1 MKLNFLASKARAKYF
16 VGGIILLAL
25 MVIFHAYGVP
35 YNHYFIFLF
44 LGLTLIVFPGLAIV
58 DWLKIYPK
66 TFLAVSQSF
75 SVGLVS
81 AILIAKFSRWLR
93 AEFLLFLWAGGCFL
107 WFLWTLVRRQRKPA
121 PSPLP
126 LTRALAVG
134 LSLFFLAFFLILL
147 VDNFS
152 NGVTL
157 PSGDLALR
165 MRFYD
170 GFLRIACVRELSHSL
185 PPQAPFAAGT
195 PLRYHYGMDL
205 FFSLFV
211 RYGGLDV
218 FDVSHRLGLT
228 FLAGLFILNLFL
240 FLKALLRSDSLTIFS
255 AFYLLFGSGGLAYF
269 FSWLFHAPFTGNIFF
284 NFYFHDLISLNSLL
298 PSLALLFSGLLAL
311 HYYEKERRRGWLVLT
326 SLFLASLFEF
336 KVFLLI
342 PIAGGLFLATV
353 GQAVWSKRKHLLPV
367 TCLTAVFSWPLV
379 LTALSGS
386 QSTLGYRFRL
396 GPVDWVSHVLREL
409 RLSSWLEVWSR
420 IISGRPE
427 NLTSYLLASASV
439 LIFLLGAFGLNLWA
453 IPRAVKSLMDPSGVK
468 SFLSGFFLVSMA
480 NFFGVSL
487 FLGRLPRNLLNI
499 YVFYAGLICLGI
511 FFCLQLESKLIS
523 RKPAKRI
530 MILVLLGLLVGPNTA
545 IYLVSRTKQPETR
558 LFSRQFLEAAAW
570 VEKNTPATA
579 VIIHP
584 SDLRYICYLAGRR
597 VVLDNSVHSYLPF
610 HLPRPIISQ
619 RLADIDR
626 FFRDP
631 ENNVDVLLK
640 YQVSFVWVDKPR
652 SLSRPRADSLPDDK
666 NSAPLSLPA
675 PQSNLVIRLTPVFS
689 NEEHLIYEVRR
700 EYNKLNEE

>member
-1 MKLNFLASKARAKYF
+1 MKLNFLAFKTWTKYF
-16 VGGIILLAL
+16 GGGIILLAL
-25 MVIFHAYGVP
+25 MIIFHAYGVP
-35 YNHYFIFLF
+35 YNHYLLFLF
-44 LGLTLIVFPGLAIV
+44 LCLTLIVFPGLAIV
-58 DWLKIYPK
+58 DWLKIYPRN
-66 TFLAVSQSF
+66 LLLVSQVF
-75 SVGLVS
+75 SVGLIS
-81 AILIAKFSRWLR
+81 AVLIAKFSRWLK
-93 AEFLLFLWAGGCFL
+93 AEFLLFLWVVCCFL

-121 PSPLP
+121 PSQLP
-126 LTRALAVG
+126 LTRALMGVF
-134 LSLFFLAFFLILL
+134 SLLFLAFFLILL

-152 NGVTL
+152 NGVNL

-185 PPQAPFAAGT
+185 PPQTPFAAGT

-218 FDVSHRLGLT
+218 FDISHRLGLT

-240 FLKALLRSDSLTIFS
+240 FLKALLRSNSLTIFS

-284 NFYFHDLISLNSLL
+284 NFYFHDLLSLNSLL

-311 HYYEKERRRGWLVLT
+311 HYYEKERKRGWLVLA

-336 KVFLLI
+336 KVFLII
-342 PIAGGLFLATV
+342 PMAGGLFLATV
-353 GQAVWSKRKHLLPV
+353 SQAVWLKRKHLLPV
-367 TCLTAVFSWPLV
+367 TCLTAVFSLPLV
-379 LTALSGS
+379 LTALLGS
-386 QSTLGYRFRL
+386 QRALGYSFRL

-409 RLSSWLEVWSR
+409 RLSSWLEVWSS
-420 IISGRPE
+420 IVSGHPE
-427 NLTSYLLASASV
+427 NLTSYLIASASI

-453 IPRAVKSLMDPSGVK
+453 IPLAIKSLVDPSGVK

-511 FFCLQLESKLIS
+511 FFCLQLESKLIN
-523 RKPAKRI
+523 RKPAKKI
-530 MILVLLGLLVGPNTA
+530 IILILLGLLVGPNTV

-584 SDLRYICYLAGRR
+584 SDLRYICYFAGRR

-652 SLSRPRADSLPDDK
+652 SLSRPRAALLPGDK
-666 NSAPLSLPA
+666 NSATLSFPA
-675 PQSNLVIRLTPVFS
+675 PETNLVIRLEPVFG
-689 NEEHLIYEVRR
+689 NEAHLIYEVQR
-700 EYNKLNEE
+700 ENIQLNEK